1 MKTSDRLAT
10 ILFLLAAPAARFLEL
25 KNNYDPAGLPTGGF
39 PYLPAVLAAAA
50 VVFLLSARGLPAR
63 DAVTADFGGIFRF
76 DGQLTLTAAVLGGFL
91 LLAAAALRL
100 VSGGMAGL
108 ELILSVFLACSGAAL
123 LYALIAQRRSGA
135 FAPTALLVPVCFLVV
150 QLIVTYRANARDSVL
165 GHFYVELLLL
175 AALCLASLYLAAFA
189 YRCGAP
195 RSFAPAAHLALT
207 LAAAC
212 CVDMAL
218 ARRFAGLAAC
228 LGAAL
233 LLLACLE
240 AALLHAEKS
249 VGTVLRKAAFWNKYR
264 EISMNDRQIKM
275 VNLLWDG
282 FEGKLTSSKW
292 GKITKCS
299 ADTALR
305 DIQALI
311 AKGILRKTDEGGR
324 STHYELIF

>member
-1 MKTSDRLAT
+1 MPCMKTSDRLAT

-91 LLAAAALRL
+91 LL
-100 VSGGMAGL
+100 SGGMAGL

-233 LLLACLE
+233 LLLAYLE
-240 AALLHAEKS
+240 AA
-249 VGTVLRKAAFWNKYR
+249 G
-264 EISMNDRQIKM
+264 D
-275 VNLLWDG
+275 
-282 FEGKLTSSKW
+282 FEG
-292 GKITKCS
+292 
-299 ADTALR
+299 
-305 DIQALI
+305 
-311 AKGILRKTDEGGR
+311 
-324 STHYELIF
+324 

>member
-39 PYLPAVLAAAA
+39 PYLPAV
-50 VVFLLSARGLPAR
+50 
-63 DAVTADFGGIFRF
+63 
-76 DGQLTLTAAVLGGFL
+76 
-91 LLAAAALRL
+91 LAAAALRL

-233 LLLACLE
+233 LLLAYLE
-240 AALLHAEKS
+240 AA
-249 VGTVLRKAAFWNKYR
+249 G
-264 EISMNDRQIKM
+264 D
-275 VNLLWDG
+275 
-282 FEGKLTSSKW
+282 FEG
-292 GKITKCS
+292 
-299 ADTALR
+299 
-305 DIQALI
+305 
-311 AKGILRKTDEGGR
+311 
-324 STHYELIF
+324 

>member
-1 MKTSDRLAT
+1 
-10 ILFLLAAPAARFLEL
+10 
-25 KNNYDPAGLPTGGF
+25 
-39 PYLPAVLAAAA
+39 
-50 VVFLLSARGLPAR
+50 
-63 DAVTADFGGIFRF
+63 
-76 DGQLTLTAAVLGGFL
+76 
-91 LLAAAALRL
+91 
-100 VSGGMAGL
+100 MAGL

-218 ARRFAGLAAC
+218 ARRLDGPCRLPRR
-228 LGAAL
+228 GAAAPRL
-233 LLLACLE
+233 SGGGGGFRGVTTESCQ
-240 AALLHAEKS
+240 K
-249 VGTVLRKAAFWNKYR
+249 RKNGCSRSPFFPIDW
-264 EISMNDRQIKM
+264 
-275 VNLLWDG
+275 
-282 FEGKLTSSKW
+282 
-292 GKITKCS
+292 KI
-299 ADTALR
+299 
-305 DIQALI
+305 
-311 AKGILRKTDEGGR
+311 G
-324 STHYELIF
+324 

>member
-1 MKTSDRLAT
+1 MPCMKTSDRLAT

-195 RSFAPAAHLALT
+195 RSFAPAAP
-207 LAAAC
+207 
-212 CVDMAL
+212 
-218 ARRFAGLAAC
+218 
-228 LGAAL
+228 
-233 LLLACLE
+233 
-240 AALLHAEKS
+240 
-249 VGTVLRKAAFWNKYR
+249 GT
-264 EISMNDRQIKM
+264 SP
-275 VNLLWDG
+275 
-282 FEGKLTSSKW
+282 
-292 GKITKCS
+292 CS
-299 ADTALR
+299 ICWASGIFL
-305 DIQALI
+305 
-311 AKGILRKTDEGGR
+311 ILR
-324 STHYELIF
+324 

>member
-50 VVFLLSARGLPAR
+50 GVFLLSARGLP
-63 DAVTADFGGIFRF
+63 
-76 DGQLTLTAAVLGGFL
+76 
-91 LLAAAALRL
+91 AAALRL

-195 RSFAPAAHLALT
+195 RSFASAAHLALT

-233 LLLACLE
+233 LLLAYLE
-240 AALLHAEKS
+240 AA
-249 VGTVLRKAAFWNKYR
+249 G
-264 EISMNDRQIKM
+264 D
-275 VNLLWDG
+275 
-282 FEGKLTSSKW
+282 FEG
-292 GKITKCS
+292 
-299 ADTALR
+299 
-305 DIQALI
+305 
-311 AKGILRKTDEGGR
+311 
-324 STHYELIF
+324 

>member
-1 MKTSDRLAT
+1 MPRH
-10 ILFLLAAPAARFLEL
+10 
-25 KNNYDPAGLPTGGF
+25 G
-39 PYLPAVLAAAA
+39 
-50 VVFLLSARGLPAR
+50 
-63 DAVTADFGGIFRF
+63 FRF

-108 ELILSVFLACSGAAL
+108 ELILSVFLACSGAAV

-135 FAPTALLVPVCFLVV
+135 FAPTALLMPVCFLVV

-233 LLLACLE
+233 LLLAYLE
-240 AALLHAEKS
+240 AA
-249 VGTVLRKAAFWNKYR
+249 G
-264 EISMNDRQIKM
+264 D
-275 VNLLWDG
+275 
-282 FEGKLTSSKW
+282 FEG
-292 GKITKCS
+292 
-299 ADTALR
+299 
-305 DIQALI
+305 
-311 AKGILRKTDEGGR
+311 
-324 STHYELIF
+324 

>member
-10 ILFLLAAPAARFLEL
+10 ILFLLAAPAARLLEL

-175 AALCLASLYLAAFA
+175 AALCLASLYPAAFA
-189 YRCGAP
+189 YRAGSP
-195 RSFAPAAHLALT
+195 VLPPAS
-207 LAAAC
+207 
-212 CVDMAL
+212 
-218 ARRFAGLAAC
+218 ARRCCSSPIWRRRGISRGNNGIMPKTEKRLLSQPFFLLIGRLDEKKLLSLA
-228 LGAAL
+228 
-233 LLLACLE
+233 
-240 AALLHAEKS
+240 S
-249 VGTVLRKAAFWNKYR
+249 
-264 EISMNDRQIKM
+264 I
-275 VNLLWDG
+275 
-282 FEGKLTSSKW
+282 
-292 GKITKCS
+292 KIT
-299 ADTALR
+299 A
-305 DIQALI
+305 
-311 AKGILRKTDEGGR
+311 E
-324 STHYELIF
+324 F

>member
-63 DAVTADFGGIFRF
+63 DAVTADRF

-233 LLLACLE
+233 LLLAYLE
-240 AALLHAEKS
+240 AA
-249 VGTVLRKAAFWNKYR
+249 G
-264 EISMNDRQIKM
+264 D
-275 VNLLWDG
+275 
-282 FEGKLTSSKW
+282 FEG
-292 GKITKCS
+292 
-299 ADTALR
+299 
-305 DIQALI
+305 
-311 AKGILRKTDEGGR
+311 
-324 STHYELIF
+324 

>member
-1 MKTSDRLAT
+1 
-10 ILFLLAAPAARFLEL
+10 
-25 KNNYDPAGLPTGGF
+25 
-39 PYLPAVLAAAA
+39 
-50 VVFLLSARGLPAR
+50 
-63 DAVTADFGGIFRF
+63 
-76 DGQLTLTAAVLGGFL
+76 
-91 LLAAAALRL
+91 
-100 VSGGMAGL
+100 MAGL

-218 ARRFAGLAAC
+218 ARRLD
-228 LGAAL
+228 GALPPAS
-233 LLLACLE
+233 ARRCC
-240 AALLHAEKS
+240 S
-249 VGTVLRKAAFWNKYR
+249 SPIWRRRG
-264 EISMNDRQIKM
+264 ISRGNNGIMPKT
-275 VNLLWDG
+275 
-282 FEGKLTSSKW
+282 GKN
-292 GKITKCS
+292 GCS
-299 ADTALR
+299 
-305 DIQALI
+305 
-311 AKGILRKTDEGGR
+311 R
-324 STHYELIF
+324 SRFSY

>member
-1 MKTSDRLAT
+1 MPCMKTSDRLAT

-91 LLAAAALRL
+91 LLAA
-100 VSGGMAGL
+100 
-108 ELILSVFLACSGAAL
+108 AAL

-233 LLLACLE
+233 LLLAYLE
-240 AALLHAEKS
+240 AA
-249 VGTVLRKAAFWNKYR
+249 G
-264 EISMNDRQIKM
+264 D
-275 VNLLWDG
+275 
-282 FEGKLTSSKW
+282 FEG
-292 GKITKCS
+292 
-299 ADTALR
+299 
-305 DIQALI
+305 
-311 AKGILRKTDEGGR
+311 
-324 STHYELIF
+324 

>member
-76 DGQLTLTAAVLGGFL
+76 DGQLTLTAAILGGFL

-150 QLIVTYRANARDSVL
+150 QLIVTYRATACWGISMWSFCCLRRSVSPRSISRRSPIA
-165 GHFYVELLLL
+165 
-175 AALCLASLYLAAFA
+175 AALRAALRPPHIWRSRWRRPAAWIWRSRAGSPVLPPASARRCCSLPIWRRQGISRGNNGTMPKTEKRLLSQPFFLLIGRLDEKKLLSLAS
-189 YRCGAP
+189 
-195 RSFAPAAHLALT
+195 
-207 LAAAC
+207 
-212 CVDMAL
+212 
-218 ARRFAGLAAC
+218 
-228 LGAAL
+228 
-233 LLLACLE
+233 
-240 AALLHAEKS
+240 
-249 VGTVLRKAAFWNKYR
+249 
-264 EISMNDRQIKM
+264 I
-275 VNLLWDG
+275 
-282 FEGKLTSSKW
+282 
-292 GKITKCS
+292 KIT
-299 ADTALR
+299 A
-305 DIQALI
+305 
-311 AKGILRKTDEGGR
+311 E
-324 STHYELIF
+324 F

>member
-1 MKTSDRLAT
+1 MKT
-10 ILFLLAAPAARFLEL
+10 I
-25 KNNYDPAGLPTGGF
+25 
-39 PYLPAVLAAAA
+39 
-50 VVFLLSARGLPAR
+50 
-63 DAVTADFGGIFRF
+63 TA
-76 DGQLTLTAAVLGGFL
+76 
-91 LLAAAALRL
+91 
-100 VSGGMAGL
+100 
-108 ELILSVFLACSGAAL
+108 LILSVFLACSGAAL

-218 ARRFAGLAAC
+218 ARRFDGLAAC

-233 LLLACLE
+233 LLLAYLE
-240 AALLHAEKS
+240 AA
-249 VGTVLRKAAFWNKYR
+249 G
-264 EISMNDRQIKM
+264 D
-275 VNLLWDG
+275 
-282 FEGKLTSSKW
+282 FEG
-292 GKITKCS
+292 
-299 ADTALR
+299 
-305 DIQALI
+305 
-311 AKGILRKTDEGGR
+311 
-324 STHYELIF
+324 

>member
-1 MKTSDRLAT
+1 MPCMKTSDRLAT

-175 AALCLASLYLAAFA
+175 AALCLASLQPAAFA
-189 YRCGAP
+189 YRW
-195 RSFAPAAHLALT
+195 RRPAAWIWRSRAGSPVLPPAS
-207 LAAAC
+207 
-212 CVDMAL
+212 
-218 ARRFAGLAAC
+218 ARRCCSLPIWRRQGISRGNNGIMPKTEKRLLSQPFFLLIGRLDEKKLLSLA
-228 LGAAL
+228 
-233 LLLACLE
+233 
-240 AALLHAEKS
+240 S
-249 VGTVLRKAAFWNKYR
+249 
-264 EISMNDRQIKM
+264 I
-275 VNLLWDG
+275 
-282 FEGKLTSSKW
+282 
-292 GKITKCS
+292 KIT
-299 ADTALR
+299 A
-305 DIQALI
+305 
-311 AKGILRKTDEGGR
+311 E
-324 STHYELIF
+324 F

>member
-1 MKTSDRLAT
+1 
-10 ILFLLAAPAARFLEL
+10 
-25 KNNYDPAGLPTGGF
+25 
-39 PYLPAVLAAAA
+39 
-50 VVFLLSARGLPAR
+50 
-63 DAVTADFGGIFRF
+63 
-76 DGQLTLTAAVLGGFL
+76 
-91 LLAAAALRL
+91 
-100 VSGGMAGL
+100 MAGL
-108 ELILSVFLACSGAAL
+108 ELLLSEFLACSGAAL

-228 LGAAL
+228 LGAAPP
-233 LLLACLE
+233 CLSGGGGGFRGVTTE
-240 AALLHAEKS
+240 SCQK
-249 VGTVLRKAAFWNKYR
+249 RKN
-264 EISMNDRQIKM
+264 
-275 VNLLWDG
+275 G
-282 FEGKLTSSKW
+282 
-292 GKITKCS
+292 CS
-299 ADTALR
+299 
-305 DIQALI
+305 
-311 AKGILRKTDEGGR
+311 R
-324 STHYELIF
+324 SRFSY